1 MSALLHFLCIMF
13 SRGAMASG
21 HPLDPDKEALEA
33 YVAAY
38 QFIRK
43 VSGRPDPKKVVA
55 HLNHAVNKLEHG
67 AESSLLCLGVP
78 KENFK
83 EGLPEDIKAS
93 ENTSEE
99 LEELTLDKNCQIDVD
114 NYYVIDRAIPRHRLG
129 QNVYY

>member
-1 MSALLHFLCIMF
+1 
-13 SRGAMASG
+13 MASG

-33 YVAAY
+33 HIAAY

-67 AESSLLCLGVP
+67 AESSLTYWGVP

-99 LEELTLDKNCQIDVD
+99 LEELTLTLDKNCQIDVT
-114 NYYVIDRAIPRHRLG
+114 NYFVIDKVIPRHRLG
-129 QNVYY
+129 LNVRTL